1 MNKSIKTTDIFSKF
15 SHDLKNDF
23 VIIRALAGS
32 IKKQSPQSEI
42 IDKKIDDIN
51 NTLNT
56 AAQRLETVRS
66 LLNEG
71 SNNDKF

>member
-1 MNKSIKTTDIFSKF
+1 MDELMKVADIFSKL

-23 VIIRALAGS
+23 VVIRALAGS

-42 IDKKIDDIN
+42 IDKKIEAIN

-56 AAQRLETVRS
+56 ATKRLETIHT
-66 LLNEG
+66 LLQ
-71 SNNDKF
+71 